1 MCGDVRVVFPFAYTC
16 CCVTVVAMLQGGKL
30 SPGELAGNPIV
41 LLADTEHEVAGA
53 YGVWKQESMFGKSH
67 PGVERTT
74 FIIDENRGASPVIFG
89 ETGDSALVGV
99 VLLEALGFALDPIRR
114 VLRPLPMILG
124 RATGV

>member
-1 MCGDVRVVFPFAYTC
+1 MTAEVGTTAPAFTLDTDA
-16 CCVTVVAMLQGGKL
+16 GGKL

-74 FIIDENRGASPVIFG
+74 FIIDENGRVANVFAKANPNAHAEAV
-89 ETGDSALVGV
+89 A
-99 VLLEALGFALDPIRR
+99 EALQTEA
-114 VLRPLPMILG
+114 
-124 RATGV
+124 GVRTQEAAFR